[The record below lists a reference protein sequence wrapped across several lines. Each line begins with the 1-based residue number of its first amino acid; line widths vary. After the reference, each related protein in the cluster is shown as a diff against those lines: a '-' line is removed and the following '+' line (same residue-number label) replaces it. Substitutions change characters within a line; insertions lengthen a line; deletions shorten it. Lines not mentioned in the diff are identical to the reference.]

1 MNEKRNHRSHLFC
14 MPPARIIL
22 PMKFLS
28 DLFPVLLFF
37 ACYWLT
43 KDMFLA
49 TGIAIAATT
58 AMVLLTWFRY
68 RKVETMQWISLG
80 LIVIMGGATL
90 LLHDKH
96 FIMWKPTVLYWI
108 MGGGLLAGQITGRFG
123 MKNLMAGQ
131 LTLPEAIWTRLN
143 YAWATFFA
151 VLGGLNLFVAFN
163 FSEAVWVNFKLFGG
177 FGLMIAFVIAQSLY
191 LSKYI
196 EESH

>member
-1 MNEKRNHRSHLFC
+1 

-68 RKVETMQWISLG
+68 RKVETMQWVSLG
-80 LIVIMGGATL
+80 LIVVMGGATL

-108 MGGGLLAGQITGRFG
+108 MGGGLLAGQFTGRFG

-131 LTLPEAIWTRLN
+131 LSLPEAIWTRLN
-143 YAWATFFA
+143 YAWAAFFA

-163 FSEAVWVNFKLFGG
+163 FSEAIWVNFKLFGG